1 MDKEKLINTFEQK
14 NFEGKV
20 EILQNMIWKFAGFS
34 IQKFSQYFYLYDEA
48 ILEKSEE
55 KLSKIYS
62 SIVDYVYEN
71 KLMKNV
77 FQKRKSK
84 KSLQSI
90 QKQEKEEYT
99 NPETI
104 LKNL

>member
-1 MDKEKLINTFEQK
+1 
-14 NFEGKV
+14 
-20 EILQNMIWKFAGFS
+20 
-34 IQKFSQYFYLYDEA
+34 LYDEA

-71 KLMKNV
+71 KLMKNI
-77 FQKRKSK
+77 FQKWKSK
-84 KSLQSI
+84 KSLQNI
-90 QKQEKEEYT
+90 QKQEKEEYI